1 MLKRFVA
8 TVVMGGVW
16 MLSGEFLSFA
26 QPVTVDQPSRPGRPS
41 CLLWVSLVPI
51 TAYPAVLQPYAIG
64 LGLTPRL
71 AASQP
76 RDDITTLSARAQQ
89 GDADDT

>member
-26 QPVTVDQPSRPGRPS
+26 QPVTVDQPSCPGRPS
-41 CLLWVSLVPI
+41 FLL
-51 TAYPAVLQPYAIG
+51 
-64 LGLTPRL
+64 
-71 AASQP
+71 
-76 RDDITTLSARAQQ
+76 
-89 GDADDT
+89 